1 MTPLEISLI
10 DRSLIVIYL
19 IITLFIGLR
28 ASRKQRGS
36 DENFLLAGRR
46 LSLPAFTATLVST
59 WYGGILGIG
68 EFTYLYG
75 LLNWFTQALPYY
87 LFAVLFAFLIA
98 PKVRKSEL
106 YTIPDQ
112 IYNNY
117 GKTAGIIGS
126 IFIFFLV
133 SPASYLLMLTIL
145 FRAIF
150 GIPFWIALVI
160 SVGFSTVYVFF
171 GGFKSVVRTDIFQ
184 FILMF
189 AGFSFTV
196 IILISKFGGMTFLQ
210 NHLPVNHLK
219 INGGQNLQYIFVWF
233 FIALWTFVDPGFYQ
247 RCYAAKT
254 PNTARNGII
263 LSVLFWIFFDFL
275 TTTSGLYARAL
286 FSDIPG
292 LMAFPKLG
300 EQILPPIIR
309 GLFFISLLATIMST
323 LDSNSFISAITFGRD
338 IAWRNNNNIN
348 ITRAT
353 QAGLGLTL
361 LFSIIL
367 LMLVPSV
374 VRIWYLMGT
383 LFIPSLLL
391 PLIAVFAPVFR
402 ISVKATIAAMIAAF
416 SGSSIWLLFGILQ
429 SSLNNPLFPFNIQPF
444 FIGLGC
450 SSVIYV
456 YQHVKSGFNSFSNH

>member
-1 MTPLEISLI
+1 
-10 DRSLIVIYL
+10 
-19 IITLFIGLR
+19 
-28 ASRKQRGS
+28 
-36 DENFLLAGRR
+36 
-46 LSLPAFTATLVST
+46 
-59 WYGGILGIG
+59 
-68 EFTYLYG
+68 
-75 LLNWFTQALPYY
+75 
-87 LFAVLFAFLIA
+87 
-98 PKVRKSEL
+98 
-106 YTIPDQ
+106 
-112 IYNNY
+112 
-117 GKTAGIIGS
+117 
-126 IFIFFLV
+126 
-133 SPASYLLMLTIL
+133 
-145 FRAIF
+145 
-150 GIPFWIALVI
+150 
-160 SVGFSTVYVFF
+160 
-171 GGFKSVVRTDIFQ
+171 
-184 FILMF
+184 
-189 AGFSFTV
+189 
-196 IILISKFGGMTFLQ
+196 MTFLQ

-323 LDSNSFISAITFGRD
+323 LDSNSFISAVTFGRD

-374 VRIWYLMGT
+374 VRIWYLNGNSVYT
-383 LFIPSLLL
+383 FIV
-391 PLIAVFAPVFR
+391 IAIDSR
-402 ISVKATIAAMIAAF
+402 ICTDF
-416 SGSSIWLLFGILQ
+416 Q
-429 SSLNNPLFPFNIQPF
+429 NI
-444 FIGLGC
+444 G
-450 SSVIYV
+450 
-456 YQHVKSGFNSFSNH
+456 